1 MQMAFYELRQYKVL
15 PGKLAGWVKIMED
28 EIIPFQ
34 VSKGMVICGSFQGET
49 DPSVYIWLRRFN
61 SEAEREAQYKAV
73 YESEFWKKEIA
84 PRVPE
89 YLDRSAIV
97 VTRIVPT
104 PKSTVQ

>member
-1 MQMAFYELRQYKVL
+1 MAFYELRQYHVR
-15 PGKLAGWVKIMED
+15 PGKMAEWVKIMEE

-34 VSKGMVICGSFQGET
+34 ISKGMVITGSFSGET
-49 DPSVYIWLRRFN
+49 DASVYIWLRRFN

-73 YESEFWKKEIA
+73 YETDYWKTKIA

-89 YLDRSAIV
+89 YLDRPNNV
-97 VTRIVPT
+97 VTRIIPT